1 MNDKNQLEEKVYEYE
16 LAKYKTS
23 SSKLD
28 SLQLER
34 LLNKV
39 EDMEQRHSQE
49 MNDLTQTQSQ
59 LMLTKEQEILQIS
72 HNTNKELNRMKS
84 MVKSK
89 NDEIEKLK
97 R

>member
-1 MNDKNQLEEKVYEYE
+1 MND
-16 LAKYKTS
+16 
-23 SSKLD
+23 
-28 SLQLER
+28 
-34 LLNKV
+34 
-39 EDMEQRHSQE
+39 M
-49 MNDLTQTQSQ
+49 TQTQSQ

-97 R
+97 RYLEEIEDDLIKMK

>member
-1 MNDKNQLEEKVYEYE
+1 M
-16 LAKYKTS
+16 
-23 SSKLD
+23 
-28 SLQLER
+28 
-34 LLNKV
+34 
-39 EDMEQRHSQE
+39 
-49 MNDLTQTQSQ
+49 TQTQSQ

-97 R
+97 RYLEEIEDDLIKMK